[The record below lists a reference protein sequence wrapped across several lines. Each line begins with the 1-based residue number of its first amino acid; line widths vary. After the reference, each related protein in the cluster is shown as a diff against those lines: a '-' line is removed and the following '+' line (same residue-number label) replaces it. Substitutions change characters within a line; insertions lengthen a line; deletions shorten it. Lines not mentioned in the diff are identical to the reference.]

1 MSFDPTLVETI
12 TVDSYGTLVD
22 PDAAGGALA
31 AYTDDPGPMAA
42 RWREKSL
49 SYVMIVDAVDDYR
62 PFDELIEAALEQVL
76 GAHGIET
83 TAGERAEIMAV
94 YDDLEPFADVRDGLA
109 ALAESHAVYVLSMGT
124 PSMLESLLEQAGIGD
139 VVEDAISV
147 DEIRRYKPH
156 AAVYHHGAA
165 RTGTPIENVAHV
177 AGPSFDV
184 RGAMAAGMQGVWIDR
199 TGEPWDPCF
208 PDPDLRIDSFHD
220 LENALNG

>member
-1 MSFDPTLVETI
+1 M

-31 AYTDDPGPMAA
+31 AYADDPERIAA
-42 RWREKSL
+42 QWRSTYL

-76 GAHGIET
+76 GANGVET
-83 TAGERAEIMAV
+83 TAAERAEIMAV
-94 YDDLEPFADVRDGLA
+94 YDELDPFADVRDGLA
-109 ALAESHAVYVLSMGT
+109 AVAENHDVYVLSMGT
-124 PSMLESLLEQAGIGD
+124 PAMLESLLDQVGLGE

-156 AAVYHHGAA
+156 AAVYRHAAA
-165 RTGTPIENVAHV
+165 RTGTPIDEIAHV

-199 TGEPWDPCF
+199 AGEPWDPCF
-208 PDPDLRIDSFHD
+208 PDPDLRIDTFHD
-220 LENALNG
+220 LVGALRD